1 MKQLRRLR
9 SDLPSEKKTGGK
21 KMVKVKAVSGDTG
34 YIEQELEK
42 LIDAG
47 WEIIDISTNLYDSSG
62 GMRKETTVYLKSE
75 QQQQ

>member
-1 MKQLRRLR
+1 MKQLRRLQ

-47 WEIIDISTNLYDSSG
+47 WEIIDISTNLYDSSRG
-62 GMRKETTVYLKSE
+62 VRKETTVYLKSE
-75 QQQQ
+75 QQ

>member
-1 MKQLRRLR
+1 
-9 SDLPSEKKTGGK
+9 
-21 KMVKVKAVSGDTG
+21 MVKVKAVSGDTG

-62 GMRKETTVYLKSE
+62 GVRKETTVYLKSE
-75 QQQQ
+75 QQ